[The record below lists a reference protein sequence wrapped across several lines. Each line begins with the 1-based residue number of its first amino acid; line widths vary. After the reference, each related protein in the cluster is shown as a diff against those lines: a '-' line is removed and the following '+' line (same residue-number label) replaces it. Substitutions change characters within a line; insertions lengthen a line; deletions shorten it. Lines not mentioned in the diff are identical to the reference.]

1 MSINYTLQH
10 ITETLDT
17 FPIKWLLSSYSEE
30 ELILLED
37 ACAPYHKPYLSYPYT
52 IEVTPIKI
60 YLDRIML
67 KGAIGIL
74 KRPLE
79 DMPLLINDYTDE
91 RMAVVKW
98 RLMIGR

>member
-1 MSINYTLQH
+1 MSINDTLQD

-30 ELILLED
+30 ELELLGNTIE
-37 ACAPYHKPYLSYPYT
+37 PYHIPYLSYPYT
-52 IEVTPIKI
+52 IKMTPIEI
-60 YLDRIML
+60 FLDRYTL
-67 KGAIGIL
+67 EGAVSIL

-79 DMPLLINDYTDE
+79 EIPLLINDYTDE

>member
-1 MSINYTLQH
+1 MPIHDTLQH

-30 ELILLED
+30 ELKLLGD
-37 ACAPYHKPYLSYPYT
+37 VWNTYWKTYIQYPYT
-52 IEVTPIKI
+52 IKVTPITLFMHKHMI
-60 YLDRIML
+60 E
-67 KGAIGIL
+67 GAVSIL

-79 DMPLLINDYTDE
+79 EIPLLINDYTDE
-91 RMAVVKW
+91 RMAFVKW